1 MISIPISLKKDEL
14 FLNFFSNCNLSIRCY
29 SLSVSVLSLSSAA
42 TISSIE
48 SGIVPRI
55 VVLISPVSYTL
66 LPVIYFFL
74 LIAHTT
80 IPMIISSIGT
90 AIIMISPVTTACSV
104 FIVILLKV

>member
-1 MISIPISLKKDEL
+1 MISIHISLKKDEL
-14 FLNFFSNCNLSIRCY
+14 FINPLLLTF
-29 SLSVSVLSLSSAA
+29 SLSTLTVFFFYHII
-42 TISSIE
+42 IS
-48 SGIVPRI
+48 
-55 VVLISPVSYTL
+55 YAL

-90 AIIMISPVTTACSV
+90 AIIMIRPVITACSV

>member
-1 MISIPISLKKDEL
+1 MISIHISLKKDEL
-14 FLNFFSNCNLSIRCY
+14 FINPLLLTF
-29 SLSVSVLSLSSAA
+29 SLSTLTVFYFYHII
-42 TISSIE
+42 IS
-48 SGIVPRI
+48 
-55 VVLISPVSYTL
+55 YAL

-90 AIIMISPVTTACSV
+90 AIIMISPVITACSV

>member
-1 MISIPISLKKDEL
+1 MISIHISLKKDEL
-14 FLNFFSNCNLSIRCY
+14 FINPLLLTF
-29 SLSVSVLSLSSAA
+29 SLSTLTVFSFYHII
-42 TISSIE
+42 IS
-48 SGIVPRI
+48 
-55 VVLISPVSYTL
+55 YAL

-90 AIIMISPVTTACSV
+90 AIIMIRPVITACSV

>member
-14 FLNFFSNCNLSIRCY
+14 FLNFFSNCNLSIHCY
-29 SLSVSVLSLSSAA
+29 SLSVSVLSLSLVAI
-42 TISSIE
+42 ISSIE
-48 SGIVPRI
+48 SGIVPRF
-55 VVLISPVSYTL
+55 LIRFL
-66 LPVIYFFL
+66 LIIYFFL

-90 AIIMISPVTTACSV
+90 AIIMISPVITACSV

>member
-29 SLSVSVLSLSSAA
+29 SLSVSVLSLSSVA

-48 SGIVPRI
+48 SGIVPRF
-55 VVLISPVSYTL
+55 LIRFL
-66 LPVIYFFL
+66 LIIYFFL

-80 IPMIISSIGT
+80 IPTIISSIGT
-90 AIIMISPVTTACSV
+90 AIIMISPVITACSV